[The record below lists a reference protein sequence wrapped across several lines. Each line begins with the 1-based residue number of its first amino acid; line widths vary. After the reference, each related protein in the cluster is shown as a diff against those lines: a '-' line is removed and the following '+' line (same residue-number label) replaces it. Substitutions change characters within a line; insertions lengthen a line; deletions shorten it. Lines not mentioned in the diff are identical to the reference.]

1 MGSVRPRAT
10 VRLYQTAARLWL
22 TAAGLSL
29 LLPESARRG
38 IWLPLHLT
46 LAGAISVAIS
56 GAMQTF
62 VSALTATP
70 APPAWAVGVQFAF
83 VNIGAGLV
91 AAGYPSG
98 HPTVVALGALCFL
111 AGMVFLGAFVAR
123 ARSRSLND
131 RLRLPIAMYASAL
144 IAIVIGGIL
153 GALIGSGT
161 VHDAGLWISLRR
173 AHLTINVLGWVSLTI
188 CGTLV
193 TFLPTVLRIRIPPW
207 RGTPSCALLVVG
219 VAAIAG
225 GLATS
230 LEPLAAAGGLV
241 YMAGAVGIAAM
252 VGRALST
259 PRRSPVP
266 VSAIH
271 LMLGVAWFVVG
282 AVLLAIALLR
292 GSEALDAFQQS
303 YLVIFVG
310 GFAVQTLLG
319 AWLYLLPTAT
329 PAHPDDR
336 KRMLAAIEFGARFQL
351 AALNGG
357 LVLLGLRAAGWVPGW
372 VGRAGAGLALGGGGF
387 ALLKAWSF
395 RVLANVPLLSS
406 RHFEHHEPAPRTGR

>member
-1 MGSVRPRAT
+1 VGSVRPRTT

-29 LLPESARRG
+29 FLPESARRG

-56 GAMQTF
+56 GAMQNF

-98 HPTVVALGALCFL
+98 HPAVVAVGGSCFL

-123 ARSRSLND
+123 AQSKSLND
-131 RLRLPIAMYASAL
+131 RHRLPLGMYVSAL

-153 GALIGSGT
+153 GTLIGSGT
-161 VHDAGLWISLRR
+161 VHDAGLYLSLRR
-173 AHLTINVLGWVSLTI
+173 AHLTINVLGWVSLAI

-193 TFLPTVLRIRIPPW
+193 TFLPTALRIRIPPW
-207 RGTPSCALLVVG
+207 RGTASCALLVAG
-219 VAAIAG
+219 VAAVAG

-230 LEPLAAAGGLV
+230 VEPLAGAGGLM
-241 YMAGAVGIAAM
+241 YAAGTLGIAAM
-252 VGRALST
+252 VGRALRT

-266 VSAIH
+266 VSAMH
-271 LMLGVAWFVVG
+271 LMLGVGWFVVG
-282 AVLLAIALLR
+282 ALLLAIALLR
-292 GSEALDAFQQS
+292 GSEALDAFGRS

-319 AWLYLLPTAT
+319 AWLYLLPTTT

-336 KRMLAAIEFGARFQL
+336 KKMLAAIEFGSRFQL
-351 AALNGG
+351 VALNGG

-372 VGRAGAGLALGGGGF
+372 LGRGGAGLALAGGGL
-387 ALLKAWSF
+387 ALLKAWGF
-395 RVLANVPLLSS
+395 AALAQVPLLSS
-406 RHFEHHEPAPRTGR
+406 RQHEHQEPAPRTGR